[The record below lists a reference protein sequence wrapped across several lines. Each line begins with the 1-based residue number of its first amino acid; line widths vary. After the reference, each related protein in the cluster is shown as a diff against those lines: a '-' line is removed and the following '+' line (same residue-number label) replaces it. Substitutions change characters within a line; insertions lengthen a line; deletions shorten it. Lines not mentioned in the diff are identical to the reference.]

1 VATDLYGPKEMD
13 YFLHRA
19 SYNFLYVL
27 DIRGHPNFTA
37 AVPAAANL
45 FRFAGPVVWRLCRAE
60 APCSGP
66 LIGIYSEGEVERV
79 REGGDVLFKG
89 LGYSM
94 ERWAWWKERW
104 GQLAG
109 DDSLGADGKGHA
121 REALEAMREV

>member
-1 VATDLYGPKEMD
+1 
-13 YFLHRA
+13 
-19 SYNFLYVL
+19 
-27 DIRGHPNFTA
+27 
-37 AVPAAANL
+37 
-45 FRFAGPVVWRLCRAE
+45 
-60 APCSGP
+60 